1 MKYTKRKDGRYSANI
16 TIGRTADGKQKRK
29 YVYGKTKQ
37 ELERKFLEMKLLY
50 NKGTVIENDSITI
63 KELGEIWF
71 RQTQFNNSAKTK
83 QRNRG
88 ILDNYIYPNLGHISV
103 KNLKTFHVQTMIIE
117 MLSDKTDTVRKT
129 LQIIKSILEIA
140 VNNDFV
146 VKNVAN
152 SIKIPT
158 FKSKEKK
165 PLTIEEQTQIENSTN
180 KYRDLFVFLLYT
192 GLRKGEVAALTWD
205 DIDLNKNIIKINKSI
220 SFDTNKGNKKGT
232 KNNTDRVI
240 PILDKTRQILESRA
254 NNKESKYIFYKQ
266 DKEQLSDIAFKRM
279 TESFKKDTG
288 VDFTLHQLRHTFC
301 TMLYYSG
308 ISSKKAQQLMGH
320 KSLKVTLEIYTHL
333 DEEQEGNTA
342 QELNNYLSTRCK

>member
-1 MKYTKRKDGRYSANI
+1 MKYTKRKDGLYSAYI
-16 TIGRTADGKQKRK
+16 TVGKTVEGKPKRK

-37 ELERKFLEMKLLY
+37 ELESKFLELKILY

-63 KELGEIWF
+63 RELGEIWF
-71 RQTQFNNSAKTK
+71 KQTQFNNSAKTK

-129 LQIIKSILEIA
+129 LQITKSILEIA

-152 SIKIPT
+152 PVKIPT
-158 FKSKEKK
+158 FKSKIKV
-165 PLTIEEQTQIENSTN
+165 PLTIEEQTKIESSTS
-180 KYRDLFVFLLYT
+180 KYKDLFVFLLYT

-205 DIDLNKNIIKINKSI
+205 DIDFEKNTIRVNKSI
-220 SFDTNKGNKKGT
+220 SFDTNKGTKKGT
-232 KNNTDRVI
+232 KNDTDRII
-240 PILDKTRQILESRA
+240 PILDKTRLILESRA
-254 NNKESKYIFYKQ
+254 NKKESKYVFYKQ
-266 DKEQLSDIAFKRM
+266 DKGQLSDMAFKRM
-279 TESFKKDTG
+279 TEAFKKDTG

-308 ISSKKAQQLMGH
+308 ISTKKAQQLMGH

-342 QELNNYLSTRCK
+342 QDLNNYLSRRQ